1 MMLMTITRREGIQGG
16 RGIQPS
22 SVREARSDLLQCPAH
37 IPAGPPTVQPG
48 GQAHSPVMWWQV
60 PPFWQGQRSSQ

>member
-1 MMLMTITRREGIQGG
+1 MTTDMGREMNLAFHGLVADAKT
-16 RGIQPS
+16 S
-22 SVREARSDLLQCPAH
+22 YDAH
-37 IPAGPPTVQPG
+37 LHLEGPPTVQPG